1 MIQPNPNKSINS
13 FVFDCPVCNVK
24 HTTFDV
30 KGWGNPVKGPN
41 EELLFQL
48 FSVCRACKMATCIT
62 ATVNEAYVKSFS
74 LNLGM
79 RSNEENPVIPIM
91 QKILTEQE
99 RDLRMFFS
107 EFRFIPVI
115 PNKAL
120 APEYLPPELD
130 KIFNEASKCLAIGCF
145 NASAA
150 MFRLCLDV
158 VTKGLVDLNDHLAP
172 SRDDKKTIHNRLNW
186 IFKNRILNSGLEDLS
201 RCIKDDGND
210 GAHDGNIGK
219 DEADDLFDFT
229 YELLEQVYTQPER
242 IRLAQVRRQERRK
255 S

>member
-1 MIQPNPNKSINS
+1 MNS

-30 KGWGNPVKGPN
+30 KGWGNPVKGSN
-41 EELLFQL
+41 GELLFQL

-62 ATVNEAYVKSFS
+62 GTVNEGYVKSFS
-74 LNLGM
+74 LSLS
-79 RSNEENPVIPIM
+79 RPSNQEDPVITTM
-91 QKILTEQE
+91 QRILTEQE

-120 APEYLPPELD
+120 APEHLPSDLE
-130 KIFNEASKCLAIGCF
+130 KIFNEASKCLGIGCF

-150 MFRLCLDV
+150 MFRLCLDI
-158 VTKGLVDLNDHLAP
+158 VTKELVELNDHFGP
-172 SRDDKKTIHNRLNW
+172 SREDKKTIHNRLNW
-186 IFKNRILNSGLEDLS
+186 IFKNRILNTGLEELS